1 MSVAKILRNGV
12 AGALIAA
19 MPITGTVAA
28 VRPSVAVPTE
38 GSTAVAAQDY
48 GEHGGIAWLPLG
60 IIIAT
65 VILAIYIAADKPGRG
80 HGSLSRG

>member
-1 MSVAKILRNGV
+1 
-12 AGALIAA
+12 LIAA

-28 VRPSVAVPTE
+28 VRPSVAVPTA

-48 GEHGGIAWLPLG
+48 GRGEGVAWLPLG

-65 VILAIYIAADKPGRG
+65 VILALYIAADKPGRG
-80 HGSLSRG
+80 RGNLSRG